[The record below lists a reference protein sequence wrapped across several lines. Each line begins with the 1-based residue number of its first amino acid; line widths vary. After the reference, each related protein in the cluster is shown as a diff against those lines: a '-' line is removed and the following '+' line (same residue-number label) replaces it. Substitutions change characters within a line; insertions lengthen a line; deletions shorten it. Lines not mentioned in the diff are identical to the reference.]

1 MNQNYNNKS
10 KIHSEK
16 QVTSVRI
23 EWRRGRDSTD
33 PWNEI
38 CVWAMEQ
45 FGLPGDKFTWHATES
60 HMDFDFID
68 EKDAIHFILR
78 WS

>member
-1 MNQNYNNKS
+1 
-10 KIHSEK
+10 
-16 QVTSVRI
+16 
-23 EWRRGRDSTD
+23 
-33 PWNEI
+33 
-38 CVWAMEQ
+38 MEQ